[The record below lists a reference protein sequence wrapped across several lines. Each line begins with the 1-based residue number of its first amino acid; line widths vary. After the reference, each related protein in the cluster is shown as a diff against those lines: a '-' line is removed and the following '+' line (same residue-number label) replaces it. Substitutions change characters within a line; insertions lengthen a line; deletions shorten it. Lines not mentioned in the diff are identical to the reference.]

1 MKKQKMEE
9 KSDDDDEEEEEEEE
23 KEGKR
28 EDQSASECRQGRKI
42 PDGRG
47 RSRPH
52 SEEAPPPRKSER
64 QLTGRLQTEAPRGPA
79 SVRL

>member
-1 MKKQKMEE
+1 MEE
-9 KSDDDDEEEEEEEE
+9 KSDDDDDEGEEEE
-23 KEGKR
+23 GKR
-28 EDQSASECRQGRKI
+28 MDQSASECRQGRKI

-47 RSRPH
+47 RSRQH

-64 QLTGRLQTEAPRGPA
+64 QLTGRLQTEAPRPPA